1 MHARAAATLMSEP
14 GSSAEIGRHLLR
26 AGRQR
31 EAMAWLQRAAREA
44 SVQSAHGVAAELY
57 ERMLALSY
65 DPLDR
70 ARMLCELGTAPLP
83 DRDALRALSH
93 LEPGVAALQ
102 CEAPAEAAHHGLA
115 LARACCIRSRLDL
128 AESHC
133 RSALMILDGREP
145 TEESVRSYL

>member
-14 GSSAEIGRHLLR
+14 GSSAEVGTPLRR

-70 ARMLCELGTAPLP
+70 ARMLCELGTARLL
-83 DRDALRALSH
+83 DGDALRALSH

-102 CEAPAEAAHHGLA
+102 CEAPAEAAHHVLA
-115 LARACCIRSRLDL
+115 LTRACCIRSRFAL
-128 AESHC
+128 AGSNC
-133 RSALMILDGREP
+133 LSAMMVMDARKP
-145 TEESVRSYL
+145 VTA